1 MNVLDRYLAGRL
13 LSVFAKVVLSL
24 VLLVCLI
31 DLVVTR
37 QSAIA
42 RYQVPW
48 LVVLQYYLTFAPT
61 ILFEYHA
68 AAVSLLVAALIVLGR
83 AAQDNEI
90 LALLAGGVSLRR
102 IVRAPVAV
110 AFLIALLVFA
120 VQESY
125 GVHASKLHR
134 HIQSRFFSKITDR
147 TRHGVSWTNLGDG
160 WTCHILKFN
169 TRANSGQD
177 VYLHAFRGKRLEEI
191 RANRIYW
198 DEEKS
203 KWLLEDGRRAI
214 FDQDKEW
221 EILSSRITQEEAPFQ
236 EPPEKL
242 FALSVSAQEKSA
254 GDLSR
259 DIEEARSMGVPVR
272 EHLVNYHVKFA
283 QPALCFV
290 IIWLAIP
297 FAIRLRKGGIMM
309 SFGVSAM
316 IALVYLVLFAVGV
329 GLGYMGTLP
338 PPAAAWAANALFFIV
353 GLLLF
358 RRVPT

>member
-1 MNVLDRYLAGRL
+1 MTVLDRYLAGRL
-13 LSVFAKVVLSL
+13 LSTFIKVVLSL
-24 VLLVCLI
+24 VLLVSLI

-37 QSAIA
+37 QNVIV

-48 LVVLQYYLTFAPT
+48 TVVLQFYLTFAPT
-61 ILFEYHA
+61 ILFEFHA
-68 AAVSLLVAALIVLGR
+68 AAISLLVAALIVLGR

-102 IVRAPVAV
+102 IVRAPVLV
-110 AFLIALLVFA
+110 ALLVSFLVFA

-125 GVHASKLHR
+125 GVSASKLHR
-134 HIQSRFFSKITDR
+134 HIQGKFFSKVTDR

-177 VYLHAFRGKRLEEI
+177 VYLHAFRDKRLEEI
-191 RANRIYW
+191 RAKRIFW
-198 DEEKS
+198 DESQSRWFIE
-203 KWLLEDGRRAI
+203 EGRRAV

-221 EILSSRITQEEAPFQ
+221 EIISTRITQEEAPFQ
-236 EPPEKL
+236 EAPEKL
-242 FALSVSAQEKSA
+242 FALSVSAQEKTA
-254 GDLSR
+254 TDLAK
-259 DIEEARSMGVPVR
+259 DIEDARSLGVPVR
-272 EHLVNYHVKFA
+272 DHLVNYHVKFA

-297 FAIRLRKGGIMM
+297 FAIRLRKGGIMI
-309 SFGVSAM
+309 SFGISTMVA
-316 IALVYLVLFAVGV
+316 IAYLVLFTLGA

-338 PPAAAWAANALFFIV
+338 PPVAAWTANVLYLAV

-358 RRVPT
+358 SRVPT